1 MKYLVKTVE
10 TEIWNKSYIVE
21 ANSEDEATQIVKDWD
36 INHLKDYS
44 ENYIDTSDI
53 EILEIEPYNEN

>member
-53 EILEIEPYNEN
+53 EILEIESYNEN

>member
-21 ANSEDEATQIVKDWD
+21 ANSADEATQIVEDWD